1 MAVQSQKKKILYLMR
16 ILMERT
22 DESHVMSAN
31 DLCIALNEYGISA
44 ERKSIYSDIEVL
56 QNFGI
61 DILKARGSSQ
71 GYYIGAR
78 RFSLPELKLLVDAVQ
93 SSKFITRKKSDEL
106 IYKLEKL
113 TSQYEASELQ
123 RQVFIHNR
131 IKAENET
138 IYYNV
143 DKIHTAINRNF
154 QIHFQ
159 YCEWTVEKKFQLKKN
174 GAVYVVSPW
183 ALTWEDEKYY
193 LIAYDETA
201 QKMKHYR
208 VDKMQHL
215 DLEQTERVGRQQFER
230 FDLGTFAKKTF
241 GMYGGHDEEVVLYCH
256 NDLAGVILDRF
267 GSDVILIPEE
277 NEHFRVRVSVTV
289 SRQFFGWLTGIGEK
303 MQLVEPESVRLE
315 YRAYLTQLLKQL

>member
-1 MAVQSQKKKILYLMR
+1 M
-16 ILMERT
+16 
-22 DESHVMSAN
+22 
-31 DLCIALNEYGISA
+31 
-44 ERKSIYSDIEVL
+44 
-56 QNFGI
+56 
-61 DILKARGSSQ
+61 
-71 GYYIGAR
+71 
-78 RFSLPELKLLVDAVQ
+78 
-93 SSKFITRKKSDEL
+93 
-106 IYKLEKL
+106 
-113 TSQYEASELQ
+113 
-123 RQVFIHNR
+123 
-131 IKAENET
+131 
-138 IYYNV
+138 
-143 DKIHTAINRNF
+143 
-154 QIHFQ
+154 
-159 YCEWTVEKKFQLKKN
+159 EKKFQLKKN